1 MLKRAPLFA
10 LVSGIAAVSTLT
22 AADAGRSRALPA
34 RDANLRHV
42 DLAQADAAARQVLDR
57 VMAKDDVAAN
67 IAYGTNAP
75 GDLCAIGII
84 PGPASNPSIR
94 LFIVNVVGEDLA
106 FANVDSFLALNAS
119 SLVLD
124 SVFDATAPAGGT
136 VTVEYPA
143 TGGGVGPAVL
153 SFTGL
158 GPLLAASFNLDPDTY
173 DNPNFASSVLDMNR
187 TIVEVAYDGG
197 RRCRGAL
204 AFNGTAN
211 ASIAFITQTSP

>member
-22 AADAGRSRALPA
+22 AADAGRSRARST

-57 VMAKDDVAAN
+57 VMGKEAAA
-67 IAYGTNAP
+67 IAQGTNAP

-84 PGPASNPSIR
+84 PGPAANTSIR
-94 LFIVNVVGEDLA
+94 LFIVNVVAEDLA
-106 FANVDSFLALNAS
+106 FANVDSFLALGAS
-119 SLVLD
+119 ALVQGD
-124 SVFDATAPAGGT
+124 VFDTLAPAGGT

-158 GPLLAASFNLDPDTY
+158 GPLTAASFNLDPDTY
-173 DNPNFASSVLDMNR
+173 DNPNFTASVLDMNR
-187 TIVEVAYDGG
+187 TILEVAYDGG

-204 AFNGTAN
+204 AFDAGVN
-211 ASIAFITQTSP
+211 ASIAILTQTSP

>member
-1 MLKRAPLFA
+1 MLKRASLFA

-22 AADAGRSRALPA
+22 AADAGRSRALSA
-34 RDANLRHV
+34 RDANMRHV
-42 DLAQADAAARQVLDR
+42 DLAQAEAAARQVLDR
-57 VMAKDDVAAN
+57 VMGKEAAA
-67 IAYGTNAP
+67 IAQSPNAP

-84 PGPASNPSIR
+84 PGPAASPSIR
-94 LFIVNVVGEDLA
+94 LFLVNLVGEDLA

-119 SLVLD
+119 SLVQG

-158 GPLLAASFNLDPDTY
+158 GPVTAASFNLDPDTY
-173 DNPNFASSVLDMNR
+173 DNPNFAARVLDMDR
-187 TIVEVAYDGG
+187 TVVEAAYDGG

-204 AFNGTAN
+204 AFNSTAN
-211 ASIAFITQTSP
+211 ASVAFITQTSP